1 MKNLK
6 IKNRRNRNSN
16 YSLIKSRTC
25 EENLN
30 LRQKSLAILNTKL
43 KSSISNLNILLDKIN
58 SAKDIIVNDKF
69 DTRDVKSLKI
79 LDNNALSLSKS
90 FKNEAKKATNLSY
103 GYSLSSFDLDDFLKY
118 LGKKKKK
125 KTEKEINKNM
135 EINEDNFDNYKYEFD
150 LASLGINKQEKIK
163 NNSFL
168 KRQKQ
173 MRDLYN
179 LKLEMNLIEKKKR
192 IGENRIFDEEKK
204 APNCI
209 IDKERRVKSQYSRI
223 KSRYFDMYQLS
234 KSFEIKDDLIEKNV
248 ISEEYQLDTDKEKED
263 IFITNKNNNK
273 IEDKNKNILHI
284 IKRTK
289 LNQLN
294 QVNDTKNKTNNHF
307 HKNKKSFSARSIK
320 GNINSNNIHKK
331 IKNFNNSAI
340 INSTSNNKASKN
352 NQAIRLKLKSGI
364 DINKNI
370 NNNSNSLYNK
380 IYKNNFRN
388 RNSRSN
394 QIISNI
400 TTKPTIYSSKSSNRP
415 ISSYSSF
422 NNNTTYHFNSNK
434 NNQNKKIINGIV
446 STDSNNRFKKYISEI
461 NKIIRYSDYSIE
473 KFKKSTNEL
482 NKRKLFTKTTDKIFQ
497 EKKLLNIDKIIKSLK
512 LDKNPHTSINDKKLV
527 YNNSLNV
534 KMMLNLKNRE
544 ILNTVILKLFDEER
558 LANKF
563 FIDASLYE
571 KFLKKF
577 EMNKVCN
584 LLSNKIINF
593 EKKYDK
599 ERVLEMF
606 QKEDEE
612 DMNDFLKQKESKEK
626 YNEEEEYKLILIKN
640 QNMKLME
647 KEKNKKRN
655 KMILNG
661 NVYKKHLIAKYKKI
675 K

>member
-1 MKNLK
+1 MKSIK

-16 YSLIKSRTC
+16 YALLKSRTC

-30 LRQKSLAILNTKL
+30 LRQKSLAALNTKL
-43 KSSISNLNILLDKIN
+43 KSSLSYLNILLDKIN
-58 SAKDIIVNDKF
+58 SAKEIIVNDKF
-69 DTRDVKSLKI
+69 DVRDVKSLKN

-90 FKNEAKKATNLSY
+90 FKKEAKKATKLSY
-103 GYSLSSFDLDDFLKY
+103 GYNLSSFDLDDFLKY
-118 LGKKKKK
+118 FRKKKKK
-125 KTEKEINKNM
+125 KTEKEINKK
-135 EINEDNFDNYKYEFD
+135 DNFDNYKHEFD
-150 LASLGINKQEKIK
+150 LASLGTNKQEKIK

-179 LKLEMNLIEKKKR
+179 LKLELNLIEKKKR
-192 IGENRIFDEEKK
+192 IGENRIFDEEKR
-204 APNCI
+204 APNCT
-209 IDKERRVKSQYSRI
+209 IDKEKRKKSQYSRI
-223 KSRYFDMYQLS
+223 KSRYFEMYQLS
-234 KSFEIKDDLIEKNV
+234 KSFELKDYLIEKN
-248 ISEEYQLDTDKEKED
+248 ILSEEYQLDTEKEKKED
-263 IFITNKNNNK
+263 IFITNNNN
-273 IEDKNKNILHI
+273 DNVQNKNKNILHI

-289 LNQLN
+289 LKQLN
-294 QVNDTKNKTNNHF
+294 QVKDTNNNANNIF
-307 HKNKKSFSARSIK
+307 HKNKKSFSARTIK
-320 GNINSNNIHKK
+320 GNIISNNIHKR

-340 INSTSNNKASKN
+340 VNSTSNNESKN
-352 NQAIRLKLKSGI
+352 NQAIRLKLKSGTLI
-364 DINKNI
+364 SKNS
-370 NNNSNSLYNK
+370 NVNSNSNSLYNK

-388 RNSRSN
+388 RNIRSN
-394 QIISNI
+394 RIISNI
-400 TTKPTIYSSKSSNRP
+400 TTKPSLYSSKSSNRP

-422 NNNTTYHFNSNK
+422 NNNTTYHFN
-434 NNQNKKIINGIV
+434 NNQNKKIINRIV

-473 KFKKSTNEL
+473 KFKKSTNESK
-482 NKRKLFTKTTDKIFQ
+482 KRKLFTKTTDKIFQ
-497 EKKLLNIDKIIKSLK
+497 EKKVLNIDKIIKNLK
-512 LDKNPHTSINDKKLV
+512 LNKNPHSSINDKKLV

-534 KMMLNLKNRE
+534 KLMLNLKNRE
-544 ILNTVILKLFDEER
+544 ILNTMILQLFDEER

-563 FIDASLYE
+563 FFDASLYE

-577 EMNKVCN
+577 EMNKVFN

-593 EKKYDK
+593 EKKNDR

-606 QKEDEE
+606 RKEDEE
-612 DMNDFLKQKESKEK
+612 YLNDFLKQKESKEK
-626 YNEEEEYKLILIKN
+626 HNDEEYKLILIKN

-647 KEKNKKRN
+647 KEKNKNRD